1 MENIENYWNNFWI
14 KPSRKLWYTAAIA
27 MLLTLSNWKDAKAG
41 NIIDNTKAN
50 IEQTNSK
57 DLLDN
62 IIQKTWTRLP
72 DLYEEKARDLV
83 EQSDL
88 LKDEDIA
95 KITEDFIIEWIKKNP
110 GINKENRAI
119 FVVNLCLEYILG
131 VDVYPWDDW
140 NSVRTQ
146 EFIKVAPILSDILE
160 QYIFKVTPNVVA
172 WIYRELENKVIF
184 YNSFKESP
192 ESISQ
197 DDIEKNSQSLKRLIS
212 ICDLFEVDY
221 TKKLYLATEFYGL

>member
-14 KPSRKLWYTAAIA
+14 KPGRKLLYATAIA
-27 MLLTLSNWKDAKAG
+27 MLLTISNWRDIKAG
-41 NIIDNTKAN
+41 NIINNTKTD

-72 DLYEEKARDLV
+72 DWYEEKVRNLV

-95 KITEDFIIEWIKKNP
+95 KITEDFMVEWIKKNP
-110 GINKENRAI
+110 GINKENRAT
-119 FVVNLCLEYILG
+119 FVANVWTDYLLG

-140 NSVRTQ
+140 DDVRTQ
-146 EFIKVAPILSDILE
+146 EFIKVAPILSDLLE
-160 QYIFKVTPNVVA
+160 QYIYKVTPNVVA

-212 ICDLFEVDY
+212 ICNLFEVDY